1 MPLPKP
7 DQELLRKI
15 LMERQ
20 APIYPGDIFTPIQD
34 AALVAIGDGTLT
46 QARARNIIWVLEN
59 HPQIAAVFP
68 NNLLLDALLK
78 AVEPGGWTPEVEHD
92 LLVFIFLFYSG
103 TQEIEDSLWVLKKE
117 PLSLF
122 GDLYPAIYDTPT
134 EPINLAG
141 KVCDFTGSFA
151 CGPRRK
157 CFEIVAAAGGASSE
171 GGPGTDYLFV
181 AEKHVAGRVVSG
193 AIKNA
198 LSLRQQT
205 GLPKIIAE
213 RYFPAPSQ

>member
-7 DQELLRKI
+7 DKELLRKI
-15 LMERQ
+15 LKERQ
-20 APIYPGDIFTPIQD
+20 APIYSGDIFTPIQD

-46 QARARNIIWVLEN
+46 RERAKNIIWVLETN
-59 HPQIAAVFP
+59 PQISTVFP
-68 NNLLLDALLK
+68 NNLLLSALLK
-78 AVEPGGWTPEVEHD
+78 AVEPGGWTVAVEHD

-103 TQEIEDSLWVLKKE
+103 TQHIEESLWMLMKE
-117 PLSLF
+117 PLPLF

-134 EPINLAG
+134 EPINLDG

-157 CFEIVAAAGGASSE
+157 CFEIVVAAGGASSE

-181 AEKHVAGRVVSG
+181 AGKHVEGRVVSG
-193 AIKNA
+193 AIKYA
-198 LSLRQQT
+198 LSLRQQS

-213 RYFPAPSQ
+213 RYFPAPN